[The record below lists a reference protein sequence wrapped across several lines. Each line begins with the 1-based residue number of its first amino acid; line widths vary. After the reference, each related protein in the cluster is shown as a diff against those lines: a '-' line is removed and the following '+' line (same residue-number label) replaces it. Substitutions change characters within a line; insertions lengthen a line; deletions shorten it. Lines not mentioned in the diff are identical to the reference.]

1 VTDLSADLRIIDVH
15 KRFHSEAVLDGLD
28 LAVEAGSITAIL
40 GTSGS
45 GKTTLLRIIAGFER
59 ADSGAILLGETILE
73 DRRHHVAPAR
83 RRISYV
89 SQEGSLFPHHDV
101 AANIAFGLPRDELRE
116 ARVDEL
122 CELLDLRDLEHRYPH
137 QLSGGQQQ
145 RVALA
150 RALAVN
156 PKIVLFDEPFSSLDA
171 RMRAGIRTE
180 IREVLRQAGVTAI
193 LVTHDQSEALS
204 FADHV
209 AVIRHG
215 TIAQYAAPAELYAA
229 PVDAD
234 MAMFLGEANLLEG
247 HVAGGVATTALGTHE
262 IRGAHDGLPEGDVTV
277 LIRPEQICVEHVDP
291 DGVPGT
297 VVRTDFQGTSA
308 LTSVR
313 VPLGDQ
319 SAVIVS
325 RTLSDPGFSA
335 DAAVRL
341 RAQGPVHVWRS
352 AGAA

>member
-1 VTDLSADLRIIDVH
+1 MTSSNDDLRIIDVH
-15 KRFHSEAVLDGLD
+15 KRFHAEPVLDGLD
-28 LAVEAGSITAIL
+28 LAVASGSITAIL

-59 ADSGAILLGETILE
+59 ADRGAILLGESILE
-73 DRRHHVAPAR
+73 DRRHHVPPSR

-101 AANIAFGLPRDELRE
+101 AANIAFGLPRDDRRAPRVREL
-116 ARVDEL
+116 L
-122 CELLDLRDLEHRYPH
+122 ELLDLDQLERRYPH

-150 RALAVN
+150 RALAVY
-156 PKIVLFDEPFSSLDA
+156 PKVVLFDEPFSSLDA
-171 RMRAGIRTE
+171 RMRAGIRSE
-180 IREVLRQAGVTAI
+180 IRQVLRQAGVTAV

-209 AVIRHG
+209 AVIRRG
-215 TIAQYAAPAELYAA
+215 TIAQYTTPAALYAA

-247 HVAGGVATTALGTHE
+247 GVHGSVAVTALGTHALRE
-262 IRGAHDGLPEGDVTV
+262 ESAGLRDGAATV
-277 LIRPEQICVEHVDP
+277 MIRPEQVCLDTMDG
-291 DGVPGT
+291 DGVPGI
-297 VVRTDFQGTSA
+297 VVRTEFQGTSA
-308 LTSVR
+308 LTSVH
-313 VPLGDQ
+313 VPVGDK

-325 RTLSDPGFSA
+325 RALVDPGLVP
-335 DAAVRL
+335 DAPVRL
-341 RAQGPVHVWRS
+341 RVQGPVHVWRS
-352 AGAA
+352 AATA